1 MQDTKAL
8 VRDSSPPLTFPAD
21 EKSIVRTISQ
31 IGNAEYGA
39 PEAFGTSGEGNHR
52 VLGRTVD
59 ACGLG
64 CIFFDII
71 NVVCGRKHGIFR
83 SGRAKHAIVHGFLDS
98 RHALRNSMLTVRN
111 GLGTWRERGS

>member
-71 NVVCGRKHGIFR
+71 NVECGRKHGIFR

-98 RHALRNSMLTVRN
+98 RHALRNSMLTVRKWF
-111 GLGTWRERGS
+111 GDM